1 MALMSQTSSLFWQR
15 WDIHNVYFDSYL
27 DNHRTRGNDTFC
39 PLFGLQGRTG
49 RILLSHSQRF
59 ILSLSYQKW
68 LTFGKHMCYQKCS
81 VGGILGS
88 TIPPK
93 LTIHQTTMYAF
104 AQLQQMKTLSSAATQ
119 NVPSEVFTFPA
130 YKLSVCLRHGIV
142 RTVELCQNS
151 GKKENLLNLLGNQAH
166 LPLPWPWMPFAYVK
180 ASLMK
185 VTSLWNVTVLIA
197 STANIFICHVSA

>member
-1 MALMSQTSSLFWQR
+1 
-15 WDIHNVYFDSYL
+15 
-27 DNHRTRGNDTFC
+27 
-39 PLFGLQGRTG
+39 
-49 RILLSHSQRF
+49 
-59 ILSLSYQKW
+59 
-68 LTFGKHMCYQKCS
+68 MCYQKCS
-81 VGGILGS
+81 VGGILGR

-93 LTIHQTTMYAF
+93 LKIHQTTMYAF
-104 AQLQQMKTLSSAATQ
+104 AELQQMKTLSSAATQ

-166 LPLPWPWMPFAYVK
+166 LPLPWPCMPFAYVK

-185 VTSLWNVTVLIA
+185 VTRLWNVTVVIA
-197 STANIFICHVSA
+197 STANSFICHVLA